1 MRMRGISTPFS
12 RQVVSEGHDKRIVIA
27 STARHVRSQ
36 RPGEVPSR
44 RTQIVEATPFV
55 RRDGG
60 AGRRVV
66 QFLHDLMPALRVEAA
81 ARAITPEQVEP
92 LLEFEFHWGRGET
105 QPASALGLPQ
115 EPVDQSRW
123 DT

>member
-36 RPGEVPSR
+36 RPGEVPSS
-44 RTQIVEATPFV
+44 RTQIVEATPFI

-66 QFLHDLMPALRVEAA
+66 QLIHDLMPAAQIEAA
-81 ARAITPEQVEP
+81 ARAVTPEQVKP
-92 LLEFEFHWGRGET
+92 LLEIEFHWCR
-105 QPASALGLPQ
+105 
-115 EPVDQSRW
+115 
-123 DT
+123 